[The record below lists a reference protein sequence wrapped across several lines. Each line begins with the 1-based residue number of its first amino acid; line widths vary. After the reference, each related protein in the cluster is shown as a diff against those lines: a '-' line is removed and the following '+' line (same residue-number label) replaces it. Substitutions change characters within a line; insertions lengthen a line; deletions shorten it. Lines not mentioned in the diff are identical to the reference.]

1 MDFPET
7 LLTSL
12 ASRQAEKN
20 QLAASGQ
27 RNPVCI
33 ENRLPMVSTAS
44 GFREVE

>member
-1 MDFPET
+1 MEFPET

-12 ASRQAEKN
+12 NNRQAEKN

-33 ENRLPMVSTAS
+33 ENRLPMASTAP
-44 GFREVE
+44 GFCEVE